1 MTVVHWRENCTRE
14 HGLKQ
19 IQLAH
24 VITWSISITDFD
36 HQCMKCDKD
45 TKDICVELQCL
56 IVAVVQDY
64 LFTYKKG
71 IEGVTPQDVLA
82 AASRHLHPSQHTVVM
97 AADASLVGPQLEAKG
112 RKVIPLSLE

>member
-1 MTVVHWRENCTRE
+1 M
-14 HGLKQ
+14 
-19 IQLAH
+19 
-24 VITWSISITDFD
+24 SITDFD
-36 HQCMKCDKD
+36 HQRVECGEAAKD
-45 TKDICVELQCL
+45 TCVELQCL
-56 IVAVVQDY
+56 MMAVVQDY

-97 AADASLVGPQLEAKG
+97 AADAGLVRPQLEAKG